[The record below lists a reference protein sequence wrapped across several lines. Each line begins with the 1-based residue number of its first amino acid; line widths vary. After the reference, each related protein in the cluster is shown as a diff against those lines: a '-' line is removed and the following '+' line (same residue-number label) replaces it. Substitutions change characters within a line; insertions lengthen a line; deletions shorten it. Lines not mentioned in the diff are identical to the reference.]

1 MECPENHSS
10 FFPLHRPCWAQN
22 CELVHSNLKDMKK
35 EKRQPFVHLWL
46 EKMKVHLYSL
56 KDQSAER
63 QVTRDT
69 KLASVSVMLFQAWWI
84 ESNNPRWMPCFFP
97 IAMFLVEPQSSKLPQ
112 TESLSSWHSFRVS
125 LGGVNRSKA
134 LFFHSVL
141 RQMRSWLS
149 WLYDN
154 LIQIKQ
160 AFLWWKAPLCF
171 CVFYTSAVARAFG
184 KRCIFWTPIPP
195 LQSHREE
202 PFLPFWKQMR
212 MASRRR

>member
-1 MECPENHSS
+1 M
-10 FFPLHRPCWAQN
+10 PCWAQN
-22 CELVHSNLKDMKK
+22 CELVKDMKK

-84 ESNNPRWMPCFFP
+84 ESNNPRWMPWGFFLSLCFWSN
-97 IAMFLVEPQSSKLPQ
+97 LN
-112 TESLSSWHSFRVS
+112 RVS
-125 LGGVNRSKA
+125 CHKLNHCLVGIHSEFLLAEWIAQKP
-134 LFFHSVL
+134 LFFHSDL

-154 LIQIKQ
+154 LIQIKK